1 MKTREEAERE
11 EFAALLD
18 QFAPG
23 AARAGQAPPEAGETV
38 SGRILEIGA
47 DAVFVDLGGKAEG
60 VIERL
65 ELTDSEGQLTV
76 AVGDTIEAQVAGQ
89 DPETGATRLRK
100 RLGRGGEIAAEVRDA
115 HTLGLPVE
123 GRISK
128 VVKGGLEVEVGG
140 LRAFCPASQA
150 DLRYVENLEEMV
162 GRRLEFR
169 ITRLE
174 EGRGRPNLVLSR
186 RALLEEAARAREAE
200 AREKV
205 KVGAILSATVTSLA
219 PYGAFLDLGGVE
231 GMLHVSE
238 ISHSRVAHPQ
248 EVLAVGQTLEV
259 QVLRIEPGKDGRD
272 RIALSRKSLEAS
284 PWQGAPARFPAGSEV
299 SGRVMRLESFGAFVE
314 IAPGLEGLLHISE
327 LGRDRRIQH
336 PREAVQLGQD
346 LRVRIKSVEPERRRI
361 SLILA
366 PSAAEAP
373 AEEIDRYRASEGGSG
388 AGFGTLGDLLKKAKP
403 EE

>member
-11 EFAALLD
+11 EFAALLE
-18 QFAPG
+18 QYAPG
-23 AARAGQAPPEAGETV
+23 AAGAGQAPPEAGETV

-123 GRISK
+123 GRVSK

-186 RALLEEAARAREAE
+186 RVLLEEEAKAREAE

-205 KVGAILSATVTSLA
+205 KVGAILSATVNSLA

-272 RIALSRKSLEAS
+272 RIALSRRSLEAS
-284 PWQGAPARFPAGSEV
+284 PWQGAQERFPAGAEV
-299 SGRVMRLESFGAFVE
+299 TGRVMRVESFGAFVE
-314 IAPGLEGLLHISE
+314 IAPGLEGLLHVSE

-336 PREAVQLGQD
+336 AREAVQLGQD
-346 LRVRIKSVEPERRRI
+346 LRVRVRSVEPERRRI

-373 AEEIDRYRASEGGSG
+373 AEEIDRYRASEASSGS
-388 AGFGTLGDLLKKAKP
+388 GFGTLGDFLKKAKS

>member
-11 EFAALLD
+11 QFAALLD
-18 QFAPG
+18 QYAPG
-23 AARAGQAPPEAGETV
+23 ADRAGQTQPGIGDTV

-60 VIERL
+60 VIERI
-65 ELTDSEGQLTV
+65 ELTDSEGELTV
-76 AVGDTIEAQVAGQ
+76 AVGDTVEAQVAGQ
-89 DPETGATRLRK
+89 DPETGAIRLRK
-100 RLGRGGEIAAEVRDA
+100 RIGHGTEVAAAVREA
-115 HTLGLPVE
+115 HALGLPVE
-123 GRISK
+123 GRVSK
-128 VVKGGLEVEVGG
+128 VVKGGLEVEVGA

-150 DLRYVENLEEMV
+150 DLRYVENLEELV

-186 RALLEEAARAREAE
+186 RVLLEEEAKAREAE

-205 KVGAILSATVTSLA
+205 KVGSVLPGTVTSLA
-219 PYGAFLDLGGVE
+219 PYGAFVDLGGVE

-238 ISHSRVAHPQ
+238 IAHARIAHPE
-248 EVLAVGQTLEV
+248 EVLAVGQQLEV

-284 PWQGAPARFPAGSEV
+284 PWQGAAARFPAGTEV
-299 SGRVMRLESFGAFVE
+299 PGRVMRLESFGAFVE
-314 IAPGLEGLLHISE
+314 IAPGLEGLLHVSE

-336 PREAVQLGQD
+336 AREAVQLGQD
-346 LRVRIKSVEPERRRI
+346 LRVRVKSVEPERRRI

-373 AEEIDRYRASEGGSG
+373 AEEIERYRAGEASAGG
-388 AGFGTLGDLLKKAKP
+388 GFGALGDFLRKAKTD
-403 EE
+403 

>member
-11 EFAALLD
+11 QFEALLE
-18 QFAPG
+18 QYAPG
-23 AARAGQAPPEAGETV
+23 AARAGQAEPTTGDTV

-76 AVGDTIEAQVAGQ
+76 AVGDTVEAQVAGQ
-89 DPETGATRLRK
+89 DPETGAIRLRK
-100 RLGRGGEIAAEVRDA
+100 RIGHGPEVAAAVREA
-115 HTLGLPVE
+115 HALGLPVE
-123 GRISK
+123 GRVSK
-128 VVKGGLEVEVGG
+128 VVKGGLEVEIGG

-150 DLRYVENLEEMV
+150 DLRYVENLEELV

-186 RALLEEAARAREAE
+186 RVLLEEEARAREAE

-205 KVGAILSATVTSLA
+205 KVGAILTGTVTSLA

-238 ISHSRVAHPQ
+238 IAHSRVAHPE
-248 EVLAVGQTLEV
+248 EVLAVGQSLEV

-284 PWQGAPARFPAGSEV
+284 PWQGAEVRFPAGTEIA
-299 SGRVMRLESFGAFVE
+299 GRVMRLESFGAFVE
-314 IAPGLEGLLHISE
+314 IAPGLEGLLHVSE

-336 PREAVQLGQD
+336 AREAVQLGQD
-346 LRVRIKSVEPERRRI
+346 LRVRVKSVEAERRRI

-373 AEEIDRYRASEGGSG
+373 AEEIERYRAGEASSGG
-388 AGFGTLGDLLKKAKP
+388 GFGTLGDLLKKSKSG
-403 EE
+403 